1 MQWKA
6 CSRVADGV
14 ASPRRDC
21 QKYCLSDCS
30 FEQVNTLIRSVL
42 LMAAILCGLAFAPAH
57 AEQAIQ
63 LAQAAPVQPA
73 PAQPST
79 PAPAPADSSAPA
91 PQPDQPAA
99 DASQQQAP
107 DEPAGNVVTLK
118 GNATVTRNGMTGP
131 LKLQDEIFKGDVLQ
145 TAKNSTLGVTFS
157 DDTTLNLSASSRVV
171 VDNFVYQ
178 EGAKDNA
185 ALINVTRGTMAFVA
199 AAVAKTGDMKIET
212 PTATLG
218 IRGTTGVVEV
228 PEGAAASA
236 ANANNVGIKLYP
248 DADGRVGRIDV
259 RGRDGA
265 PLGMLTQGASGFTV
279 RGTMVPGFGMRMSAM
294 PMVMSAQMIARDRGF
309 MQRVHTMQGI
319 GRGIVMQ
326 QRTFRMQNPN
336 RPPAFGRPGFNQGG
350 QRGGLNQPGNRFGNQ
365 PGLNQPGQRGQPGL
379 NQPGQRQQPGLNQ
392 PGQRGQPEMNRPGQL
407 NQPGQPN
414 RPGLNQPGQ
423 PGRPGLQNAP
433 GQRGNLQPGM
443 QRQPG
448 LANQPGLQ
456 RGPGTP
462 PPPGGFQRTPG
473 APGQFGSR
481 PPLPNRPGLANQPG
495 LANRPAI
502 QQPGIPGG
510 LQRPAAA
517 PGGSALQGAGGL
529 LNRLGVPG
537 RLGIPQVPTA
547 APRPGQPAVPAL
559 QKKPPLLPKDKQL
572 PKELLR

>member
-1 MQWKA
+1 M
-6 CSRVADGV
+6 
-14 ASPRRDC
+14 
-21 QKYCLSDCS
+21 
-30 FEQVNTLIRSVL
+30 IRSAL
-42 LMAAILCGLAFAPAH
+42 LSAAILCGFAFSPAR
-57 AEQAIQ
+57 ADQIQ

-73 PAQPST
+73 PAQPAT
-79 PAPAPADSSAPA
+79 PAPAPADSSASPPA
-91 PQPDQPAA
+91 AAQPATQPDQPA
-99 DASQQQAP
+99 DAAQTAI
-107 DEPAGNVVTLK
+107 DEPAGNVVVLK
-118 GNATVTRNGMTGP
+118 GNATVTRGGMTGP

-145 TAKNSTLGVTFS
+145 TSKNSTLGVTFS

-178 EGAKDNA
+178 DGGKDNS

-228 PEGAAASA
+228 PEGTAAAA

-294 PMVMSAQMIARDRGF
+294 PMVMSAQMVARDRGF

-319 GRGIVMQ
+319 GRNIVLQ

-350 QRGGLNQPGNRFGNQ
+350 PQRGGFNQPGNRFGNQ

-379 NQPGQRQQPGLNQ
+379 NQPGQRGQPGL
-392 PGQRGQPEMNRPGQL
+392 NRPGQL

-423 PGRPGLQNAP
+423 PQRPNLQNQP
-433 GQRGNLQPGM
+433 GQRGGLQPGM

-448 LANQPGLQ
+448 LPHQPGLQ
-456 RGPGTP
+456 RGPGA
-462 PPPGGFQRTPG
+462 PPPGGFQRAPG

-481 PPLPNRPGLANQPG
+481 PPMPNQPG
-495 LANRPAI
+495 FANRPAI
-502 QQPGIPGG
+502 QQPGVPGG
-510 LQRPAAA
+510 LQRPVAV
-517 PGGSALQGAGGL
+517 PGASGLQGAGGL

-547 APRPGQPAVPAL
+547 TPRPGQPAIPAL
-559 QKKPPLLPKDKQL
+559 QKKPPQLPKDKQL

>member
-1 MQWKA
+1 MN
-6 CSRVADGV
+6 
-14 ASPRRDC
+14 
-21 QKYCLSDCS
+21 L
-30 FEQVNTLIRSVL
+30 LIRSAL
-42 LMAAILCGLAFAPAH
+42 LTAAILCGLALPAY
-57 AEQAIQ
+57 AEHIQ
-63 LAQAAPVQPA
+63 LAQATPAQPA
-73 PAQPST
+73 PVP
-79 PAPAPADSSAPA
+79 PATSAPVPVDSSAPTVPPPA
-91 PQPDQPAA
+91 SQPAA
-99 DASQQQAP
+99 DASQQAS

-131 LKLQDEIFKGDVLQ
+131 LKLQDEIFKGDILQ
-145 TAKNSTLGVTFS
+145 TAKSSTLGVTFS

-199 AAVAKTGDMKIET
+199 AAVAKTGDMRIET

-228 PEGAAASA
+228 PEGAAATT

-248 DADGRVGRIDV
+248 DADGRVGRIEV
-259 RGRDGA
+259 RSRDGA
-265 PLGMLTQGASGFTV
+265 PLGMLTQAASGFTV
-279 RGTMVPGFGMRMSAM
+279 RGAMVPGFGMRMSAM
-294 PMVMSAQMIARDRGF
+294 PIVMSAQMVARDRGF
-309 MQRVHTMQGI
+309 MQRVHTMQGM
-319 GRGIVMQ
+319 GRNIVMQ
-326 QRTFRMQNPN
+326 QRNFRMQNPN

-350 QRGGLNQPGNRFGNQ
+350 PQRGGFNQPGNRPGNQPGLNQPGQRGG

-379 NQPGQRQQPGLNQ
+379 
-392 PGQRGQPEMNRPGQL
+392 NRPGQL

-423 PGRPGLQNAP
+423 PRQPGLQNPP
-433 GQRGNLQPGM
+433 GQRGNLQPGP

-448 LANQPGLQ
+448 LVNQPGLQ
-456 RGPGTP
+456 RGTSA
-462 PPPGGFQRTPG
+462 PPPGGFQRAPG

-481 PPLPNRPGLANQPG
+481 PPLPNQPG
-495 LANRPAI
+495 LANRPGI
-502 QQPGIPGG
+502 PQQPGMPGG

-517 PGGSALQGAGGL
+517 PAAPALQGPAGI
-529 LNRLGVPG
+529 LNRIGVPN

-559 QKKPPLLPKDKQL
+559 QKKPPQLPKDRRL

>member
-1 MQWKA
+1 MQWKV
-6 CSRVADGV
+6 CLGPADGV
-14 ASPRRDC
+14 ASPCRHC
-21 QKYCLSDCS
+21 QKYGLSVRLLL
-30 FEQVNTLIRSVL
+30 EQVNTLIRSAL
-42 LMAAILCGLAFAPAH
+42 LSAAILCGLAFAPAH
-57 AEQAIQ
+57 AEQTVQ
-63 LAQAAPVQPA
+63 LAQAAQPVPVQPA
-73 PAQPST
+73 PA
-79 PAPAPADSSAPA
+79 APADSSTQPA
-91 PQPDQPAA
+91 QPDQPAA
-99 DASQQQAP
+99 DASQQAS

-145 TAKNSTLGVTFS
+145 TAKNATLGVTFN

-178 EGAKDNA
+178 DGGKDNA

-228 PEGAAASA
+228 PEGATAA

-309 MQRVHTMQGI
+309 TQRVHTMQGI
-319 GRGIVMQ
+319 GRGIVLQ
-326 QRTFRMQNPN
+326 QRNFRIQNPN

-350 QRGGLNQPGNRFGNQ
+350 QRGGFNQPGGRFGNQPGNRLGNQ
-365 PGLNQPGQRGQPGL
+365 PGLNQPGQRGQ
-379 NQPGQRQQPGLNQ
+379 QPGLNQ
-392 PGQRGQPEMNRPGQL
+392 PGQRGQPGMNRPGQL

-423 PGRPGLQNAP
+423 PGRPGLNQPGQPRQPGLQNPP

-448 LANQPGLQ
+448 LANQPGLP
-456 RGPGTP
+456 RGPGA
-462 PPPGGFQRTPG
+462 PPPGGFQRPPG
-473 APGQFGSR
+473 VPGQYGSR
-481 PPLPNRPGLANQPG
+481 PPLPNQPG
-495 LANRPAI
+495 LANRPVI
-502 QQPGIPGG
+502 QQPGMPGG
-510 LQRPAAA
+510 LQRPAAV
-517 PGGSALQGAGGL
+517 PGASGLQGAGGL
-529 LNRLGVPG
+529 LNRLGVPN

-547 APRPGQPAVPAL
+547 APRPGQPAIPAL
-559 QKKPPLLPKDKQL
+559 QKKPPQLPKTKPL

>member
-1 MQWKA
+1 MQWKV
-6 CSRVADGV
+6 CLGLADGV
-14 ASPRRDC
+14 ASPCRHC
-21 QKYCLSDCS
+21 QKYGLSVRLLL
-30 FEQVNTLIRSVL
+30 EQVNTLIRSAL
-42 LMAAILCGLAFAPAH
+42 LSAAILCGLAFAPAH
-57 AEQAIQ
+57 AEQTVQ
-63 LAQAAPVQPA
+63 LAQAAQPVPVQPA
-73 PAQPST
+73 PA
-79 PAPAPADSSAPA
+79 APADSSTQPA
-91 PQPDQPAA
+91 QPDQPAA
-99 DASQQQAP
+99 DASQQAS

-145 TAKNSTLGVTFS
+145 TAKNATLGVTFN

-178 EGAKDNA
+178 DGGKDNA

-228 PEGAAASA
+228 PEGATAA

-309 MQRVHTMQGI
+309 TQRVHTMQGI
-319 GRGIVMQ
+319 GRGIVLQ
-326 QRTFRMQNPN
+326 QRNFRIQNPN

-350 QRGGLNQPGNRFGNQ
+350 QRGGFNQPGGRFGNQPGNRLGNQ
-365 PGLNQPGQRGQPGL
+365 PGLNQPGQRGQ
-379 NQPGQRQQPGLNQ
+379 QPGLNQ
-392 PGQRGQPEMNRPGQL
+392 PGQRGQPGMNRPGQL

-423 PGRPGLQNAP
+423 PGRPGLNQP
-433 GQRGNLQPGM
+433 GQP
-443 QRQPG
+443 RQPG
-448 LANQPGLQ
+448 LQIRRASAATCNRACSGSRSCQSPGL
-456 RGPGTP
+456 RVVRALRRPVDSATARRS
-462 PPPGGFQRTPG
+462 RTIW
-473 APGQFGSR
+473 
-481 PPLPNRPGLANQPG
+481 L
-495 LANRPAI
+495 
-502 QQPGIPGG
+502 
-510 LQRPAAA
+510 AAA
-517 PGGSALQGAGGL
+517 AAQPAGT
-529 LNRLGVPG
+529 RQPSRDPATRHAG
-537 RLGIPQVPTA
+537 RITAASGCAGCIRATRCRRIAESSRRAEPSWHSPVPTA
-547 APRPGQPAVPAL
+547 APRPGQSAIPAL
-559 QKKPPLLPKDKQL
+559 QKKPPQLPKTKPL

>member
-1 MQWKA
+1 M
-6 CSRVADGV
+6 
-14 ASPRRDC
+14 
-21 QKYCLSDCS
+21 
-30 FEQVNTLIRSVL
+30 
-42 LMAAILCGLAFAPAH
+42 H
-57 AEQAIQ
+57 AEQFIRV
-63 LAQAAPVQPA
+63 AQSTASQPA
-73 PAQPST
+73 PAQPA
-79 PAPAPADSSAPA
+79 APAPSTPPADSTTPA
-91 PQPDQPAA
+91 ATPSSTDQPAA
-99 DASQQQAP
+99 DANQQTG
-107 DEPAGNVVTLK
+107 DEPAGNVVTLQ
-118 GNATVTRNGMTGP
+118 GSATVTRGGMTGP
-131 LKLQDEIFKGDVLQ
+131 LKLQDEIFKGDILQ
-145 TAKNSTLGVTFS
+145 TERNATLGVTFN

-178 EGAKDNA
+178 SGAKDNA

-228 PEGAAASA
+228 PEGATAGTASA
-236 ANANNVGIKLYP
+236 SNVGIKLYP

-265 PLGMLTQGASGFTV
+265 PLGMLTQAASGFTV
-279 RGTMVPGFGMRMSAM
+279 RGMMVPGFGMRMSAT

-319 GRGIVMQ
+319 GRNIVRQ
-326 QRTFRMQNPN
+326 QRDFRMQNPN
-336 RPPAFGRPGFNQGG
+336 RPPAFGRPGYNRGAP
-350 QRGGLNQPGNRFGNQ
+350 QRGGFNQPGNRLGNQPGNQ
-365 PGLNQPGQRGQPGL
+365 PGLNQPGQRGQPGM
-379 NQPGQRQQPGLNQ
+379 NR
-392 PGQRGQPEMNRPGQL
+392 PGQRGQPGMNRPGQL

-423 PGRPGLQNAP
+423 PGRSGLQNAP

-448 LANQPGLQ
+448 LANQPGLP
-456 RGPGTP
+456 RGPGAQ
-462 PPPGGFQRTPG
+462 PPGRFQRPPG
-473 APGQFGSR
+473 APGQFGTR
-481 PPLPNRPGLANQPG
+481 PPLPNQPG

-502 QQPGIPGG
+502 QQGGLPSG

-537 RLGIPQVPTA
+537 RLGVPQVPTA
-547 APRPGQPAVPAL
+547 APRTGQPAVPAL
-559 QKKPPLLPKDKQL
+559 QKKPPQLPKDRQL

>member
-1 MQWKA
+1 M
-6 CSRVADGV
+6 
-14 ASPRRDC
+14 
-21 QKYCLSDCS
+21 
-30 FEQVNTLIRSVL
+30 IRSAL
-42 LMAAILCGLAFAPAH
+42 LIAAILCGLAFAPAH
-57 AEQAIQ
+57 AEQTFQ
-63 LAQAAPVQPA
+63 LAQAAPAQPA
-73 PAQPST
+73 PAQPA
-79 PAPAPADSSAPA
+79 APASADSSAQPA
-91 PQPDQPAA
+91 QPAA
-99 DASQQQAP
+99 DAAQQAS

-118 GNATVTRNGMTGP
+118 GSATVTRGGMTGP

-145 TAKNSTLGVTFS
+145 TAKNSTLGVTFT

-171 VDNFVYQ
+171 VDNFVFQ
-178 EGAKDNA
+178 DGGKDNA

-228 PEGAAASA
+228 PEGATASS

-309 MQRVHTMQGI
+309 MQRVHTMQGM
-319 GRGIVMQ
+319 GRNIVMQ
-326 QRTFRMQNPN
+326 QRNFRMQNPN
-336 RPPAFGRPGFNQGG
+336 RPPAFGRPGFNPNAP
-350 QRGGLNQPGNRFGNQ
+350 QRGGFNQPGLNQPGQRGK
-365 PGLNQPGQRGQPGL
+365 PGLNQPGQRGQPGT
-379 NQPGQRQQPGLNQ
+379 
-392 PGQRGQPEMNRPGQL
+392 NRPGQL

-423 PGRPGLQNAP
+423 PGRPGLQNPP

-443 QRQPG
+443 QRPPG
-448 LANQPGLQ
+448 APNQPGL
-456 RGPGTP
+456 
-462 PPPGGFQRTPG
+462 QRTPG

-481 PPLPNRPGLANQPG
+481 PPLLNGPGLDRSGLANQPG

-502 QQPGIPGG
+502 QQPGLPGG

-529 LNRLGVPG
+529 LNRLGVPN
-537 RLGIPQVPTA
+537 RLGLPQAPAA

-559 QKKPPLLPKDKQL
+559 QKKPPQLPKTKQL
-572 PKELLR
+572 PKELVR